1 MLAYSCYAAKAQ
13 VSYELSNARVALPSF
28 VAETSESS
36 AIVETADVSAA
47 DNGFSDAAPVAV
59 LDSALVTRSASAP
72 YETINSARCALAP
85 VRSRMHASCKARM
98 VPHAGSSFAV
108 RTGGRDRGRDH
119 GNLGM
124 RDGSHGSVS
133 AVQISKRAILY
144 AQMRLAHAA
153 SALSADAR
161 MFGGSISFH
170 LDPMG
175 NVRKAAL
182 A

>member
-13 VSYELSNARVALPSF
+13 VSYELSNAKTALSSF
-28 VAETSESS
+28 AAEASDSS
-36 AIVETADVSAA
+36 AVVETADTSAA

-59 LDSALVTRSASAP
+59 PDSTLEARTTSASHKL
-72 YETINSARCALAP
+72 INSARCALAP
-85 VRSRMHASCKARM
+85 VRSRMRASCQARI

-108 RTGGRDRGRDH
+108 RASGRDRGCDR
-119 GNLGM
+119 GTLGM

-144 AQMRLAHAA
+144 AQMHFARAV
-153 SALSADAR
+153 SALMADAR
-161 MFGGSISFH
+161 MFGGSISSH

>member
-13 VSYELSNARVALPSF
+13 VSDELSNARTALFSF
-28 VAETSESS
+28 GAEASDSS
-36 AIVETADVSAA
+36 AVVETADTSAA

-59 LDSALVTRSASAP
+59 LDSALEARSTSASHKL
-72 YETINSARCALAP
+72 INSARCALAP

-108 RTGGRDRGRDH
+108 RTGGRDRGCDH

-133 AVQISKRAILY
+133 TVQLSKRAILY
-144 AQMRLAHAA
+144 AQMHVACLV
-153 SALSADAR
+153 SVLMADAR
-161 MFGGSISFH
+161 MSSGSISSH
-170 LDPMG
+170 LDPRG
-175 NVRKAAL
+175 HVRTAAL